1 MKQELTMKK
10 KLIAFITA
18 SCAVTAFT
26 AQSASDN
33 TVRFIGEVAN
43 QTCSLDING
52 TDNSPV
58 VLLPTVPVKDFKNTV
73 GTTTGDT
80 EFTINI
86 SGCTATTEPDM
97 EKTLSIAFV
106 GNAVTTS
113 KNLGNT
119 GDADGVS
126 IQLVDS
132 NAVNLEFTPGDLI
145 KSSQKINI
153 AADGSV
159 APVNFVARYYAEKN
173 AVTAGSVIA
182 SAQYAITYK

>member
-1 MKQELTMKK
+1 MKK
-10 KLIAFITA
+10 TLAAFIA
-18 SCAVTAFT
+18 VSCAVTAFT
-26 AQSASDN
+26 AHSAADN

-52 TDNSPV
+52 TDKSPV
-58 VLLPTVPVKDFKNTV
+58 VLLPTVPVKDFNNTV

-86 SGCTATTEPDM
+86 SGCTATTEAGM

-106 GNAVTTS
+106 GNSVTTS

-126 IQLVDS
+126 IQLVDN

-145 KSSQKINI
+145 KSSQKITI
-153 AADGSV
+153 ADDGSV
-159 APVNFVARYYAEKN
+159 APVNFVARYYAEKS